1 MPLTKISALVKR
13 LPTSATLAHYA
24 IGQLCPMYALCLI
37 VAMNLAINQSLPLNG
52 QRVLNCSL
60 LISYVCPEYG
70 RVSVIYFLYTFAQCY
85 DLILNK
91 VSLKKGLFRKFR
103 FWTVHTALG
112 VFFFQRHPVLLRKL
126 MLSHLSM
133 IRFSLYQRTLGGGS
147 PPVATHIIVNGSP
160 SLNGPTG

>member
-1 MPLTKISALVKR
+1 MAPVTNIRYALAER

-70 RVSVIYFLYTFAQCY
+70 RVSVIYTIFF
-85 DLILNK
+85 IL
-91 VSLKKGLFRKFR
+91 
-103 FWTVHTALG
+103 
-112 VFFFQRHPVLLRKL
+112 LL
-126 MLSHLSM
+126 SAM
-133 IRFSLYQRTLGGGS
+133 I
-147 PPVATHIIVNGSP
+147 
-160 SLNGPTG
+160 

>member
-1 MPLTKISALVKR
+1 MAPVTNIRYALAER

-85 DLILNK
+85 DLILYK
-91 VSLKKGLFRKFR
+91 VSLFSESSGFEPFILLFFR
-103 FWTVHTALG
+103 D
-112 VFFFQRHPVLLRKL
+112 
-126 MLSHLSM
+126 
-133 IRFSLYQRTLGGGS
+133 TLFYCAS
-147 PPVATHIIVNGSP
+147 
-160 SLNGPTG
+160 

>member
-1 MPLTKISALVKR
+1 MPLTKISALAESHGGR
-13 LPTSATLAHYA
+13 SWPSATMAHYA

-52 QRVLNCSL
+52 QRVLNCAL

-103 FWTVHTALG
+103 FWTVHSALG
-112 VFFFQRHPVLLRKL
+112 VLFFRDALFYCA
-126 MLSHLSM
+126 S
-133 IRFSLYQRTLGGGS
+133 
-147 PPVATHIIVNGSP
+147 
-160 SLNGPTG
+160 